1 MITTLYQIPI
11 IISHTN
17 GGGEDYLISTTPDK
31 DIIENLLD
39 YPLYNFDDP
48 GTFSPDGEFNDDDF
62 GIRTFIDTNH
72 PITEISTDPDQILR
86 IFYKTDSIILGF
98 ENFHKF
104 PELPPTPSDLPSDG
118 SIPF

>member
-11 IISHTN
+11 IISHTH

-39 YPLYNFDDP
+39 YPLYNFDYP
-48 GTFSPDGEFNDDDF
+48 PTISPDGEFNDDEYEL
-62 GIRTFIDTNH
+62 RTFIDTDH
-72 PITEISTDPDQILR
+72 PITELSTDPDQILR
-86 IFYKTDSIILGF
+86 IFYKTHFTILGF

-104 PELPPTPSDLPSDG
+104 PELPPIPSDPPSDG